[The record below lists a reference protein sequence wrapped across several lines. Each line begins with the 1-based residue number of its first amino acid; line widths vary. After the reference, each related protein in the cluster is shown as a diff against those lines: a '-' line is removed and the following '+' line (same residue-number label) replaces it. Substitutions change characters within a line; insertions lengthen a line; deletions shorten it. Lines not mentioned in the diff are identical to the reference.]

1 MKILKRTFIF
11 PVLIHKTSTGYS
23 GKPDISLRLR
33 KSKMAGTMKTT
44 AYTLQ
49 IVTKKNE
56 FQWSFVWRPD
66 VTRYWWGKEVED
78 AKIHSG

>member
-49 IVTKKNE
+49 IVTKKM
-56 FQWSFVWRPD
+56 SF
-66 VTRYWWGKEVED
+66 
-78 AKIHSG
+78 SGLLFGDQMLQDIGGVRR